1 MNAHETLIHTFY
13 TAFQNKDFQ
22 TMGACYHPEATFKD
36 EAFDLR
42 TVEEIRAMWEML
54 CTRGKDLK
62 LEFRDMK
69 ANETTGSAHWD
80 AWYSFSKTGRKVHNS
95 IDAAFEFKDGLIFR
109 HRDRFSFYRWSKQAL
124 GMPAVVLGWLPF
136 FQKKVRRTAMEGLRD
151 FMRKIG
157 T

>member
-1 MNAHETLIHTFY
+1 MNPNAALIHTFY
-13 TAFQNKDFQ
+13 TAFRNKDFQ

-62 LEFRDMK
+62 LEFRDVK
-69 ANETTGSAHWD
+69 AGDTTGSAHWD

-95 IDAAFEFKDGLIFR
+95 IDAAFAFKDGLIFR
-109 HRDRFSFYRWSKQAL
+109 HRDRFSFYRWSRQAL
-124 GMPAVVLGWLPF
+124 GMPAVLLGWLPF
-136 FQKKVRRTAMEGLRD
+136 FQKKVRKTAMEGLRN
-151 FMRKIG
+151 FMDKK
-157 T
+157 